1 MLKIVEV
8 RMNEE
13 KLKQKIPAKYWYLLE
28 DEDFCADLKFL
39 LNKKPSRMAI
49 FCYLDNWDYFKNNL

>member
-1 MLKIVEV
+1 
-8 RMNEE
+8 MNEE
-13 KLKQKIPAKYWYLLE
+13 KLKQIIPAKYWYLLE

-49 FCYLDNWDYFKNNL
+49 FCYLDNWDYLKNNL